1 MIYGSNFK
9 QNSTDSYSYQNIK
22 GQKIINIDTDLE
34 CHAMRIILCL
44 INELCDQISNNIYGN
59 TLLDSI
65 TVFQIWHDYSI
76 SDLGIDISKTMNT
89 K

>member
-9 QNSTDSYSYQNIK
+9 QKSTDSYSYQNIK

-34 CHAMRIILCL
+34 CYAMRIILCL
-44 INELCDQISNNIYGN
+44 INELCDQISNIIYDN

-65 TVFQIWHDYSI
+65 TVFRFGMITAYQICK
-76 SDLGIDISKTMNT
+76 LISKNNEC
-89 K
+89 